1 MHRAVVLALSVLCAG
16 CLVSEQEGTVHTLYN
31 PDQDGSTRGEFTIH
45 FDNAYNK
52 GVVFGRSALLA
63 LLGLW
68 VVYAELGS
76 WNKTLTLLLG
86 APALA
91 ASAWLLNQDLPTL
104 QRYRINVRAAELR
117 IEIPPSSAREI
128 TWGQVHAMT
137 VLGHE
142 FPRLGSRDPRPRLG
156 SRDLRPEND
165 SPVADIGDWRTL
177 DLSLDGG
184 EVLKIDLSRLSLEQR
199 ITVFGAIAMRARLVE
214 VAR

>member
-1 MHRAVVLALSVLCAG
+1 MHRAVVLALSMLCAG
-16 CLVSEQEGTVHTLYN
+16 CLVSEQQGTVHTLYN
-31 PDQDGSTRGEFTIH
+31 PNQDGSTSGEFTIH

-68 VVYAELGS
+68 FVSVELGCRT
-76 WNKTLTLLLG
+76 KTLTLVLG

-104 QRYRINVRAAELR
+104 LRYRINVRAAGLR
-117 IEIPPSSAREI
+117 VEIPPAAAREI
-128 TWGQVHAMT
+128 VWDQLQGMT

-156 SRDLRPEND
+156 PRDLRPEND
-165 SPVADIGDWRTL
+165 SPVADIADWRTL
-177 DLSLDGG
+177 DLRLAGG

-199 ITVFGAIAMRARLVE
+199 ITVFRAIAMRARLVE